1 MYKVECYSDCEL
13 KDLLDCAE
21 FEDWSDVTGWADAY
35 AWLNRY
41 VRITNLKTELSM
53 EIDPKEYQDTEHAA
67 RILSI
72 CADDLEF
79 KEHDYRIEFFIT
91 DDYITTHHVKAKN
104 KKEAIEKFNDY
115 CDMAFGIP
123 YPIEKVRLGLW

>member
-13 KDLLDCAE
+13 NDLLDCAE

-35 AWLNRY
+35 AWLNRH
-41 VRITNLKTELSM
+41 VRIINTNTGISM

-67 RILSI
+67 RILGSSS
-72 CADDLEF
+72 DNLEF
-79 KEHDYRIEFFIT
+79 KEHTYRITFYLSCDFK
-91 DDYITTHHVKAKN
+91 TTYYFDAKN
-104 KKEAIEKFNDY
+104 RDEAVEKFNDY
-115 CDMAFGIP
+115 CDRTFGIP